1 MDNGR
6 HFVMYRRLWSPANV
20 ILGITWIFF
29 SMYYVNRF
37 SFSPIIP
44 LLKAD
49 LGISNAGAGWL
60 MAFFFISY
68 TIFQLPF
75 GYLGDRFG
83 PRKVLTCGAAIS
95 IMGNLLF
102 SAGSSFPVLALG
114 QCVNG
119 LGQAMGWTSSI
130 KLVVNWFP
138 RSRRG
143 TALGLFITCV
153 TAGSSAGMR
162 LSGLLGYLLGW
173 RSVFLI
179 LPGLMAVTTALFWF
193 VVRDHPH
200 EKGLPVFEDEAVLE
214 KQIDGDPRSRLSL
227 VLTNRVLWAVALVYF
242 CFVYVQ
248 FGCLVWI
255 PSFLKETYGMT
266 VDRAGS
272 ISALV
277 LLPGVIAS
285 PLAGLLSDRL
295 FGGRRRPLILL
306 TLFILSGVL
315 AALSTEVSLP
325 LVYTLLGLVGVLIV
339 MPDVLLAAYP
349 SDILSRKLSA
359 TGTGFLTTF
368 TSAAGIVTTPLSGEI
383 IDLFKTYNAVFIS
396 FAAMAF
402 LAAVLTLTIREKSS

>member
-1 MDNGR
+1 
-6 HFVMYRRLWSPANV
+6 
-20 ILGITWIFF
+20 
-29 SMYYVNRF
+29 
-37 SFSPIIP
+37 
-44 LLKAD
+44 
-49 LGISNAGAGWL
+49 
-60 MAFFFISY
+60 
-68 TIFQLPF
+68 
-75 GYLGDRFG
+75 
-83 PRKVLTCGAAIS
+83 
-95 IMGNLLF
+95 
-102 SAGSSFPVLALG
+102 
-114 QCVNG
+114 
-119 LGQAMGWTSSI
+119 
-130 KLVVNWFP
+130 
-138 RSRRG
+138 
-143 TALGLFITCV
+143 
-153 TAGSSAGMR
+153 MR